1 MDLIP
6 LNFLLTDQS
15 PRASATA
22 FGKLTLRPH
31 QAAALQRCADLESGA
46 FPTDTSE
53 LRIVSGTDVRNVKT
67 RIGAICIETGG
78 GKSAVVIALC
88 MQPGDWEP
96 PENVYHHS
104 VCGGRLTFEVVE
116 TRLKDI
122 HANVV
127 VVPHGIVSQWDKYIK
142 DMGVA
147 DRTFVLS
154 RRTQKVLDEL
164 AMHLVDETLP
174 QLVLCS
180 STCYSTLANMFA
192 NKQVRV
198 RRLIFDEADTI
209 PLECQH
215 LVPSHFTWCVTASV
229 ESLLVCDV
237 NNMSWYSANEYR
249 HYMKGINSRAIREMW
264 KALQETRC
272 NGLRLALI
280 VRSTEQFLK
289 ESLGME
295 EPTSTFV
302 ACTSPAGARVL
313 HGLIDEKMMQALST
327 DDLPLALSYV
337 QHKGDS
343 DNIAASLT
351 NSWRQNL
358 ADIRLTLTQLQ
369 HNASPHLESF
379 KKSLVRQA
387 EALEKWIATVKERVE
402 SDNLCPVCYEQPRNK
417 CVMQCCSATYCFE
430 CAANWVSRNGKCG
443 SCRRPA
449 TTNTMHVITDSQPA
463 CDPVRDPVRPK
474 KESCVTLVQALLQKD
489 PAARVLVCCS
499 NWNVFDDMREL
510 YRYGVC
516 VMKGSGATINK
527 AITRFEKGI
536 CRIMCVASDC
546 YSSGVNLP
554 MVTDVILFNRMSA
567 ATEKQVIGRA
577 QRPGRTSRLNVW
589 YLVQHLEAGFDG
601 AKNIGETVS
610 V

>member
-6 LNFLLTDQS
+6 LNILLTNAS
-15 PRASATA
+15 PKADTLT
-22 FGKLTLRPH
+22 FGNLTLRPH
-31 QAAALQRCADLESGA
+31 QAATLQRCIDLESGA
-46 FPTDTSE
+46 FPGETRD
-53 LRIVSGTDVRNVKT
+53 LDIVGGLDVRNVRT

-88 MQPGDWEP
+88 MRSGEWDH
-96 PENVYHHS
+96 PESVYHHS
-104 VCGGRLTFEVVE
+104 LCGGRLTFEIVE

-122 HANVV
+122 HTNVV
-127 VVPHGIVSQWDKYIK
+127 VVPHGIVSQWVKYID
-142 DMGVA
+142 DMGVT
-147 DRTFVLS
+147 DRTFVLN
-154 RRTQKVLDEL
+154 RRSQKVMDEL
-164 AMHLVDETLP
+164 SLHLLDETLP

-180 STCYSTLANMFA
+180 STCYNTLANMLA
-192 NKQVRV
+192 NKLVRV

-209 PLECQH
+209 SLECQQ

-237 NNMSWYSANEYR
+237 NNTSWYSATAYR
-249 HYMKGINSRAIREMW
+249 QYMKGINSRAIRELW
-264 KALQETRC
+264 KALQVRC
-272 NGLRLALI
+272 DGLRCALI
-280 VRSTEQFLK
+280 ARSTDQFLK
-289 ESLGME
+289 DSLGME

-302 ACTSPAGARVL
+302 ACTSPVGARVL
-313 HGLIDEKMMQALST
+313 HGLIDEKMMQALNT

-337 QHKGDS
+337 QHRGDS
-343 DNIAASLT
+343 ENIAASLT

-358 ADIRLTLTQLQ
+358 TDIRVTLSQLQ
-369 HNASPHLESF
+369 SNTSPHLDAF
-379 KKSLVRQA
+379 KKSIARQA

-402 SDNLCPVCYEQPRNK
+402 SDDLCPVCYEHPRNK

-430 CAANWVSRNGKCG
+430 CAANWVSRKGTCG

-449 TTNTMHVITDSQPA
+449 TTNTMHVITDQA
-463 CDPVRDPVRPK
+463 TVRDPVYDPIRPK
-474 KESCVTLVQALLQKD
+474 KESCVSLVRALLERND
-489 PAARVLVCCS
+489 SARVLVCCS
-499 NWNVFDDMREL
+499 NSNVFDDMREL
-510 YRYGVC
+510 YRHGVC
-516 VMKGSGATINK
+516 IMKGSGATINK
-527 AITRFEKGI
+527 AISRFEKGV

-589 YLVQHLEAGFDG
+589 YLVQHSETGFDG
-601 AKNIGETVS
+601 AGNIGDTVS
-610 V
+610 GL